1 MNIATISTVIGF
13 LVMGAGGAA
22 YLHTG
27 FVQQDRFEVAQA
39 KTAVDIQVVAKES
52 RLRDV
57 EAQLRDLAAAEAS
70 RPLSS
75 SEMQRK
81 QQLESQYGAIVSE
94 LEKMR

>member
-1 MNIATISTVIGF
+1 MNMTAIGTVIGF
-13 LVMGAGGAA
+13 IAVGVGGTA

-27 FVQQDRFEVAQA
+27 FVQQERFDVAQA

-57 EAQLRDLAAAEAS
+57 EAQLRNLVSIEAS
-70 RPLSS
+70 RPLSAA
-75 SEMQRK
+75 EQQRK
-81 QQLESQYGAIVSE
+81 RQLESQYSAIVSE